1 MLTRA
6 GPARQSPLTGHHQC
20 APLQSQVLR
29 CDGVDSA
36 EFSEDVDL
44 AAGGPNSGSMTGL
57 KPGTRVHMRTQ
68 IVGKVRMALTPML
81 NHRWHVTLYV
91 TPQGLSPTT
100 IPYGGGAFD
109 IEFDFCGHRLDVRS
123 SDGTAGSVVL
133 GPKSVAAFHLRPSCR
148 PDVLAAVDPGGPG
161 PERIPFPLQ
170 GQGRLS
176 AASLELRTFAARLR
190 LTHLYFEADSIAGQA
205 LMRAVQVETGDLPV
219 VITPYKVMRRTTAEI
234 MARELGLSY
243 RRAANQ

>member
-1 MLTRA
+1 VATGWTSA
-6 GPARQSPLTGHHQC
+6 PA
-20 APLQSQVLR
+20 
-29 CDGVDSA
+29 
-36 EFSEDVDL
+36 
-44 AAGGPNSGSMTGL
+44 TGL
-57 KPGTRVHMRTQ
+57 PGVSSWDPSRWPHSISDPVAVRTFWQ
-68 IVGKVRMALTPML
+68 QLIQADRGL
-81 NHRWHVTLYV
+81 NE
-91 TPQGLSPTT
+91 
-100 IPYGGGAFD
+100 IP
-109 IEFDFCGHRLDVRS
+109 V
-123 SDGTAGSVVL
+123 
-133 GPKSVAAFHLRPSCR
+133 
-148 PDVLAAVDPGGPG
+148 
-161 PERIPFPLQ
+161 PLQ